1 MNKTAIKNYAVWARN
16 ELIER
21 VTRKAYEYGV
31 KNDDIVAD
39 NCAEMINGRL
49 LTEEEK
55 AQRKQLIDEI
65 NKKGFDQVIEEVS
78 YTWFNRFI
86 ALRFMEVNN
95 YIPQKVRVFTNSEN
109 EFKPE
114 LLDEAIHL
122 DIEGIDKEKVFE
134 LIDTNQRDE
143 LYKMLLLAICNDM
156 GNYLPGMFTTIADYT
171 MLLFPDNLLKEDSVL
186 GKLISDIEADNFD
199 IEKEGQVEI
208 IGWFYQF
215 YNIEPKDKVFSRK
228 SGTKIRKED
237 IPAATQLFTP
247 DWIVRYMVE
256 NSLGRFWLEGYPN
269 DQLKENWKYY
279 LDEAAQEPEVESKL
293 EDIRN
298 QYKSY
303 KPEDIK
309 VIDTC
314 MGSGHIIIYA
324 FDVFMQIYESYGYT
338 KRDAAQLIIE
348 NNLYGID
355 LDERAYQLSYFAIMM
370 KARQYSRRILSKN
383 IKPNVYYVASSKE
396 VHENIWEYFGEQK
409 EVAMKLWQSF
419 ENASELG
426 SLLELDITLDELN
439 SLEDKLE
446 EIRNQTDSNDL
457 LAQAYTSEAYN
468 AIAPLMKVAKV
479 LVLKYEVVVTNPP
492 YLPVSNCETT
502 LQKFIKKNYPD
513 SKTDLFAVFM
523 EKCKAMLIRNGLQ
536 AMINMHSWMFLSSY
550 EKLREKLLSTTT
562 IVNMAHLGA
571 RAFEEIGGEVV
582 QTTAF
587 VLRNGTEHSYVS
599 SFKRLVDFAGQDVKR
614 DAYLTDGS
622 LYQVKCDNFEKIPGS
637 PIAYWASENIFN
649 CFSNDIIDSKVL
661 FRQGMATSDNNRFL
675 RLWYE
680 VSQENSNYHSNNL
693 NDAIESNKKWFAYN
707 KGGSYRK
714 WYGNIEYVVN
724 WENDGKEM
732 KEFTASLPQGMNVR
746 LKSRDYYF
754 KECYSWSKISS
765 SQISFRYYPSGFAF
779 DVAGCCVFEFG
790 KYLEYFL
797 GLSNSKIT
805 KVFAAI
811 LSPTLN
817 YELDHLKKIPVIIN
831 DNVNIY
837 SIVKENINLSKQD
850 WDSFETSWDF
860 KKHPLLPKLTLDS
873 ECVFMEDG
881 KLASISIDSIKISEE
896 YDRWKAECEDR
907 FNKLK
912 ANEEELN
919 RIFIDIYGLQD
930 ELTPEV
936 DEKDVTVYRVFD
948 NKEDIPEGMGKSKY
962 ALTKEDVIKSFV
974 SYAVG
979 CMFGRYSLDEE
990 GLAYA
995 GGDWEPSKYKTFVP
1009 DEDNIIPICDDEYFS
1024 DDIVGRFVEF
1034 VKVIYGEETLEENL
1048 QFIAEALGGK
1058 GMPKEVIRNYFLND
1072 FYKDHCKTYQKR
1084 PIYWMFD
1091 SGKKNGFKALMY
1103 LHRYKSDT
1111 VARLRT
1117 KYVFDQQTRYDDQVS
1132 ILNNHLQDSASQR
1145 EKTRLNK
1152 ELKKLSAQ
1160 AEELRTYEETVHH
1173 FADQMVEIDLD
1184 DGVKVNYEK
1193 FDGLLAKIK

>member
-55 AQRKQLIDEI
+55 TQRKQLIDEI

-122 DIEGIDKEKVFE
+122 DIEGIDKETVFE

-228 SGTKIRKED
+228 SGTKIKKEE

-256 NSLGRFWLEGYPN
+256 NSLGRFWIEGHPN

-279 LDEAAQEPEVESKL
+279 LDEADQEPEVESKL

-309 VIDTC
+309 LIDTC

-324 FDVFMQIYESYGYT
+324 FDVLMQIYESYGYT

-383 IKPNVYYVASSKE
+383 VKPNVYYVASSKE

-409 EVAMKLWQSF
+409 EVAMKLWESF

-439 SLEDKLE
+439 GLENKLE
-446 EIRNQTDSNDL
+446 EIKNSTDNDL
-457 LAQAYTSEAYN
+457 LAQAYTSEAYD
-468 AIAPLMKVAKV
+468 AIVPLMKVAKV
-479 LVLKYEVVVTNPP
+479 LVQKYEVVVTNPP

-513 SKTDLFAVFM
+513 SKADLFAVFM
-523 EKCKAMLIRNGLQ
+523 EKCKDMLIDNGLQ
-536 AMINMHSWMFLSSY
+536 AMINMNSWMFLSSY
-550 EKLREKLLSTTT
+550 EKLREKLLKTTT
-562 IVNMAHLGA
+562 IINMAHLGA

-587 VLRNGTEHSYVS
+587 ILRNGSEHSYVS

-614 DAYLTDGS
+614 DAYLADGN

-637 PIAYWASENIFN
+637 PVAYWLSKHSF
-649 CFSNDIIDSKVL
+649 DICKNYDNFEKYAITRAGMITGNNNL
-661 FRQGMATSDNNRFL
+661 FI
-675 RLWYE
+675 RLWHE
-680 VSQENSNYHSNNL
+680 ISNNKL
-693 NDAIESNKKWFAYN
+693 GLLLHSREEAINSKKKWFPYN
-707 KGGSYRK
+707 KGGEFRK
-714 WYGNIEYVVN
+714 WYGNNEYVVN
-724 WENDGKEM
+724 WENDGKM
-732 KEFTASLPQGMNVR
+732 MRN
-746 LKSRDYYF
+746 LKDS
-754 KECYSWSKISS
+754 SGKI
-765 SQISFRYYPSGFAF
+765 PAHAF
-779 DVAGCCVFEFG
+779 N
-790 KYLEYFL
+790 LEYIFKNNVTWSS
-797 GLSNSKIT
+797 LSSYK
-805 KVFAAI
+805 FAARYSDYGFLYDASGSFADVKENNI
-811 LSPTLN
+811 LYTLAFLCSEVTLFYLSAINPTLN
-817 YELDHLKKIPVIIN
+817 FQKGNIAALPFIIDDENKISIN
-831 DNVNIY
+831 DITN
-837 SIVKENINLSKQD
+837 ENINLSKQD

-860 KKHPLLPKLTLDS
+860 TVHPLVKNHTS
-873 ECVFMEDG
+873 TVSQ
-881 KLASISIDSIKISEE
+881 A
-896 YDRWKAECEDR
+896 YDLWKAECEDR
-907 FNKLK
+907 FTKLK

-948 NKEDIPEGMGKSKY
+948 NKEDIPEEMGKSKY
-962 ALTKEDVIKSFV
+962 ALTKQDVIKSFV

-979 CMFGRYSLDEE
+979 CMFGRYSLDQE

-995 GGDWEPSKYKTFVP
+995 GGQWEPSKYKTFVP

>member
-122 DIEGIDKEKVFE
+122 DIEGIDKETVFE

-156 GNYLPGMFTTIADYT
+156 GNYLPGMFTTISDYT

-186 GKLISDIEADNFD
+186 GKLISDIDEDTWQD
-199 IEKEGQVEI
+199 QVQA
-208 IGWFYQF
+208 IGWMYQ
-215 YNIEPKDKVFSRK
+215 YYISEKHDQVVNILKGKVK
-228 SGTKIRKED
+228 KED
-237 IPAATQLFTP
+237 IPAATQLWTT
-247 DWIVRYMVE
+247 DWVVRYMVD
-256 NSLGRFWLEGYPN
+256 NSLGRYWVERNPN
-269 DQLKENWKYY
+269 SPLKEKLAY
-279 LDEAAQEPEVESKL
+279 LATSKEGNL
-293 EDIRN
+293 PVVNERV
-298 QYKSY
+298 S
-303 KPEDIK
+303 PEDITFL
-309 VIDTC
+309 DPC
-314 MGSGHIIIYA
+314 MGSGHILVYA
-324 FDVFMQIYESYGYT
+324 FDVLMEIYKECGYAE
-338 KRDAAQLIIE
+338 RDAAMSILE
-348 NNLYGID
+348 NNLYGLDID
-355 LDERAYQLSYFAIMM
+355 DRAYQLSYFAVMM
-370 KARQYSRRILSKN
+370 KARSYNRRALTRGIAPKIASIQESNNIDKFACPGVTDDADMNQIGEYLVETFKDAKELGALINVKEADYKRFTQYIEKIYAHGIPDLSAVKWFENTLPEMKAFATQAEILSK
-383 IKPNVYYVASSKE
+383 K
-396 VHENIWEYFGEQK
+396 F
-409 EVAMKLWQSF
+409 
-419 ENASELG
+419 
-426 SLLELDITLDELN
+426 T
-439 SLEDKLE
+439 
-446 EIRNQTDSNDL
+446 
-457 LAQAYTSEAYN
+457 
-468 AIAPLMKVAKV
+468 
-479 LVLKYEVVVTNPP
+479 VVTTNPP
-492 YLPVSNCETT
+492 YMGKMEGELK
-502 LQKFIKKNYPD
+502 KFVTKNYKD
-513 SKTDLFAVFM
+513 YSSDLFAVFM
-523 EKCKAMLIRNGLQ
+523 RRNFDMTAPGGYLGF
-536 AMINMHSWMFLSSY
+536 MTPFVWMFIKSY
-550 EKLREKLLSTTT
+550 EKLRQYIIDNKNIATLVQMEYS
-562 IVNMAHLGA
+562 AY
-571 RAFEEIGGEVV
+571 EEATVPICS
-582 QTTAF
+582 F
-587 VLRNGTEHSYVS
+587 VLKNAKDDSLGYYYRLSD
-599 SFKRLVDFAGQDVKR
+599 FKGGMAVQQAKVLEAQQNKDCGYFYEADER
-614 DAYLTDGS
+614 
-622 LYQVKCDNFEKIPGS
+622 NFEKIPGS
-637 PIAYWASENIFN
+637 PIAYWVNSRFIELFKNKNIKN
-649 CFSNDIIDSKVL
+649 YAEPRHGMSTGNNDLCLK
-661 FRQGMATSDNNRFL
+661 
-675 RLWYE
+675 LWHE
-680 VSQENSNYHSNNL
+680 VKYNKIFFKANSIKQFDETDCKY
-693 NDAIESNKKWFAYN
+693 APYK
-707 KGGSYRK
+707 KGGSFRM
-714 WYGNIEYVVN
+714 WYGNNDYVIAY
-724 WENDGKEM
+724 D
-732 KEFTASLPQGMNVR
+732 R
-746 LKSRDYYF
+746 KSREIMENLSGYR
-754 KECYSWSKISS
+754 SS
-765 SQISFRYYPSGFAF
+765 SVSYFFKSSINWSDVSSSKFGVRISPEGFAF
-779 DVAGCCVFEFG
+779 DGRGASMFCDENLK
-790 KYLEYFL
+790 KYLF
-797 GLSNSKIT
+797 GILSSKIVAYT
-805 KVFAAI
+805 LNV
-811 LSPTLN
+811 LNPTLTFN
-817 YELDHLKKIPVIIN
+817 INNIENIPVIIEN
-831 DNVNIY
+831 KYLVDKIVDKNIRI
-837 SIVKENINLSKQD
+837 SIAD

-860 KKHPLLPKLTLDS
+860 TVHPLVKNHTSTVS
-873 ECVFMEDG
+873 EAYA
-881 KLASISIDSIKISEE
+881 L
-896 YDRWKAECEDR
+896 WKAECEDR

-948 NKEDIPEGMGKSKY
+948 NKEDIPEEMGKSKY
-962 ALTKEDVIKSFV
+962 ALTKQDVIKSFI

-979 CMFGRYSLDEE
+979 CMLGRYSLDQES
-990 GLAYA
+990 LAYA
-995 GGDWEPSKYKTFVP
+995 GGQWEPSKYKTFVP
-1009 DEDNIIPICDDEYFS
+1009 DEDNIIPICDDEYFK
-1024 DDIVGRFVEF
+1024 DDIMARFVEF
-1034 VKVIYGEETLEENL
+1034 VKTVYGEETLEENL
-1048 QFIAEALGGK
+1048 QFIADALGGK

-1091 SGKKNGFKALMY
+1091 SGKKNGFKAIMY

-1193 FDGLLAKIK
+1193 FEGLLAKIK

>member
-122 DIEGIDKEKVFE
+122 DIEGIDKETVFE

-228 SGTKIRKED
+228 SGTKIKKEE

-256 NSLGRFWLEGYPN
+256 NSLGRFWLEGHPN

-309 VIDTC
+309 LIDTC

-426 SLLELDITLDELN
+426 SLLELDITLDGLN

-446 EIRNQTDSNDL
+446 EIKTQADSNDL
-457 LAQAYTSEAYN
+457 LAQAYTSEAYD

-479 LVLKYEVVVTNPP
+479 LIQKYEVVVTNPP

-550 EKLREKLLSTTT
+550 EKLREKLLKTTT
-562 IVNMAHLGA
+562 IINMAHLGA

-587 VLRNGTEHSYVS
+587 ILRNGTEHSYIS

-614 DAYLTDGS
+614 DAYLADGN
-622 LYQVKCDNFEKIPGS
+622 LYQVKCDNFGKIPGS
-637 PIAYWASENIFN
+637 PIVYQVSEAFISAFEHDKLG
-649 CFSNDIIDSKVL
+649 DISIVSEGIKT
-661 FRQGMATSDNNRFL
+661 GNNEVFL
-675 RLWYE
+675 KLWFE
-680 VSQENSNYHSNNL
+680 INSGKYS
-693 NDAIESNKKWFAYN
+693 FACNN
-707 KGGSYRK
+707 KGYKWYPHHKGGEYRK
-714 WYGNIEYVVN
+714 WYGNNEWIIN
-724 WENDGKEM
+724 WENDGKEI
-732 KEFTASLPQGMNVR
+732 KNSKNSGLQGKQM
-746 LKSRDYYF
+746 YF
-754 KECYSWSKISS
+754 NSFGSWSKVSSKGNPLRFFEKNYLFDSGAPAISNDHLFNTIGLFNS
-765 SQISFRYYPSGFAF
+765 K
-779 DVAGCCVFEFG
+779 VG
-790 KYLEYFL
+790 KYY
-797 GLSNSKIT
+797 IQ
-805 KVFAAI
+805 I

-817 YELDHLKKIPVIIN
+817 LQVGDVKNIPLIITKTDEIEYWVKN
-831 DNVNIY
+831 NI
-837 SIVKENINLSKQD
+837 ELSKQD

-948 NKEDIPEGMGKSKY
+948 NKEDIPEEMGKSKY
-962 ALTKEDVIKSFV
+962 ALTKQDVIKSFV

-1091 SGKKNGFKALMY
+1091 SGKKNGFKAIMY